1 MTRGRFKVLE
11 TTSARRR
18 PVAVALAAVAAV
30 LAFSTAASAERSL
43 FFEETA
49 SAFWAVPHECA
60 DGSTVQGTLLV
71 LSTRDFES
79 PDTEDPD
86 PTARVQF
93 LAVCPDGS
101 SFSWA
106 APTAPATITSE
117 ENLKSV
123 TASGSGI
130 ARDNLGGTH
139 EVSFDVAWTAVGPL
153 ETTVNGPGSKRQQR
167 EATATGQVT
176 FDGDVLV
183 DGEADHPTRP
193 APFIRVDT
201 EK

>member
-1 MTRGRFKVLE
+1 MVNR
-11 TTSARRR
+11 TSARRR
-18 PVAVALAAVAAV
+18 SGVVAVAALIAG
-30 LAFSTAASAERSL
+30 LAFSTAASAEREL

-79 PDTEDPD
+79 PETEDAD

-93 LAVCPDGS
+93 QAVCPDGT

-106 APTAPATITSE
+106 APTAPATITST

-123 TASGSGI
+123 TATGSGI

-139 EVSFDVAWTAVGPL
+139 QVSFDVAWTGFGPL
-153 ETTVNGPGSKRQQR
+153 ETTVNGPGSKRQER
-167 EATATGQVT
+167 EATAAGQVT

-183 DGEADHPTRP
+183 DGEANHSTRP